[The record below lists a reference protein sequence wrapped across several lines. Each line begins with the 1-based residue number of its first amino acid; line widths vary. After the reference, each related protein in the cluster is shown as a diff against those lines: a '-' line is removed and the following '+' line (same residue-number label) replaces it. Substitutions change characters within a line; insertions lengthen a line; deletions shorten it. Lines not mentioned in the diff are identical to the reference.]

1 MNPEACASMCQH
13 VPACAGL
20 CQVCCSWAV
29 VRASCWLWPPNISC
43 MHLPVCFI
51 LIHMDICLHILFV
64 YLMHMDICFAFPS
77 CCMGGRD
84 TNHGLILPLL
94 KTIMIKRRGS
104 SEIPP
109 TPRELSVSP
118 LVYEKVYGKDIGA
131 RLRTESPE
139 RAVVPVW
146 SLHVSSGAWECVQ
159 ECSVG
164 SPTFPRVL

>member
-1 MNPEACASMCQH
+1 MCASMCQH

-20 CQVCCSWAV
+20 CRPVPGVLQLGCGQSIMLAV
-29 VRASCWLWPPNISC
+29 ATEHLTNAFACVFHSYTYGYLFTHFICVSHAYGYLLCISF
-43 MHLPVCFI
+43 M
-51 LIHMDICLHILFV
+51 LHG
-64 YLMHMDICFAFPS
+64 A
-77 CCMGGRD
+77 GD

-109 TPRELSVSP
+109 TPRGLSVSP

-139 RAVVPVW
+139 RAVVLAW
-146 SLHVSSGAWECVQ
+146 SLHVSSGAWECVR